1 MRTRGPGIAKADTR
15 PGDALSR
22 NLVLNVLED
31 LDALISE
38 ETESGATAFAWG
50 DEAQG
55 GAGLIQSRAGRDH
68 EGLRISWND
77 GQIESIE
84 IESRPGMSF
93 FASGRA
99 ANPADVVDAIVP
111 MLWKHI
117 RSGGELPAGIDR
129 FAGALSLP

>member
-1 MRTRGPGIAKADTR
+1 M
-15 PGDALSR
+15 
-22 NLVLNVLED
+22 LNVLED

-50 DEAQG
+50 DEGQG